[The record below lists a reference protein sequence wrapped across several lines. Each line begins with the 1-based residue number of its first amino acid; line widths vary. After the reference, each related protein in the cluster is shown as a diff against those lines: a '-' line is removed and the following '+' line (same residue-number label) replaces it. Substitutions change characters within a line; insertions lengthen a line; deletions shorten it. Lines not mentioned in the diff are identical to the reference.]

1 MATVTGFLTPDYD
14 GIVAIPA
21 ATGTIATG
29 ATTGAIV
36 LGKRRL
42 FRIYISRITTPS
54 NANEKFILRFTL
66 GNSVTGHA
74 AATPTSSS
82 PMITTDALDIYDTGD
97 SYDSINLANLAADN
111 SAITIGYSIVLM
123 SKF

>member
-14 GIVAIPA
+14 GIIAIPA
-21 ATGTIATG
+21 CTGTIAT
-29 ATTGAIV
+29 ASSTGAIV

-42 FRIYISRITTPS
+42 FRIYIARVTTPS

-74 AATPTSSS
+74 ATTPTSSS
-82 PMITTDALDIYDTGD
+82 PMITTDALDIYDIGEA
-97 SYDSINLANLAADN
+97 YDSINLANLAADN
-111 SAITIGYSIVLM
+111 TAITLAYSIVLL